1 MFKLGIS
8 EYIFRPIRLLIMKT
22 RTDIGLFLLQLYRG
36 KVFTTLEQEILKLS
50 YSDLEF
56 LIDKFNGIGESE
68 LAQML
73 FDRKLI
79 FSGKI

>member
-1 MFKLGIS
+1 
-8 EYIFRPIRLLIMKT
+8 MKT
-22 RTDIGLFLLQLYRG
+22 RADIGLFLSLLYRG
-36 KVFTTLEQEILKLS
+36 KQFIELEQEILKLS

-56 LIDKFNGIGESE
+56 FIDNFNDIKEFE

-79 FSGKI
+79 L

>member
-1 MFKLGIS
+1 
-8 EYIFRPIRLLIMKT
+8 MKT

-36 KVFTTLEQEILKLS
+36 KVFIELEQEILKLS
-50 YSDLEF
+50 YSDLEL
-56 LIDKFNGIGESE
+56 LIDNFNGIEEFE

-79 FSGKI
+79 F